1 MDEVLKILS
10 IIMVFV
16 GVAIMTVNIVLY
28 FLFMRRIRNIKSIKN
43 KGILLYFPFLLLI
56 FFLIGYI
63 LVGALGNP
71 DVIMSAILFG
81 GSIYVFVLIIAL
93 NSIISRILES
103 DKLMKLRYD
112 DILADYERMIN
123 DSNFVAYVNLT
134 KDFIVER
141 KGKIF
146 EEFKDVTYSGFL
158 NHLRQ
163 SLIERYNSKERQA
176 LLTREG
182 LIQSFEEG
190 HNNVSEIV
198 LIQRDVHPHFVKIDV
213 EIVKQPE
220 TGNIMA
226 FIVERDYNREAVN
239 ESILN
244 TVLEVQYDMVA
255 YFHQCNY
262 EILVSSPQASYLPK
276 KKDGDFK
283 EFLEEIIYPQLADE
297 TEKELISPEKVTKEL
312 KQNKSYE
319 CVIVLKGE
327 EDEVFYKKYSFYSLN
342 QTTEMYTLLVSDI
355 TQEHL
360 RQVELNQKLSLA
372 LKESEKAT
380 QAKTMFFSNM
390 SHDIRT
396 PMNAII
402 GFIEL
407 SKKTED
413 SQIKENYLN
422 KIESASKHL
431 LSLINDILSMS
442 RIESGKLTLVPEEC
456 SLHEIIESIH
466 NLFQEQM
473 NQKGLEFIVNDEIRH
488 PFVLLDKNR
497 FNRVLVNLI
506 NNGLKYTE
514 QGSVT
519 LSVKELEANEKEATY
534 RFSVLDTGIGMSE
547 EFATKIYNVFERER
561 TMDAKN
567 IQGTG
572 LGMAITKSIVELMKG
587 KLELVTELGKGSE
600 FIVTITL
607 PLLDHTLKEEH
618 HEEMMDIRELIG
630 LKVLLVED
638 NEINQE
644 IATLLL
650 KSQGMEVIQA
660 KDGQEG
666 LDKLDE
672 TIDIVL
678 TDIQMPVLSGYEMTK
693 KIRKD
698 HPCKDVP
705 IIALTADAFKEDIEK
720 ALDSGINA
728 VSTKPIDQE
737 DLFSKMIAAI
747 HHEI

>member
-1 MDEVLKILS
+1 
-10 IIMVFV
+10 
-16 GVAIMTVNIVLY
+16 
-28 FLFMRRIRNIKSIKN
+28 
-43 KGILLYFPFLLLI
+43 
-56 FFLIGYI
+56 
-63 LVGALGNP
+63 
-71 DVIMSAILFG
+71 
-81 GSIYVFVLIIAL
+81 
-93 NSIISRILES
+93 
-103 DKLMKLRYD
+103 
-112 DILADYERMIN
+112 
-123 DSNFVAYVNLT
+123 
-134 KDFIVER
+134 
-141 KGKIF
+141 
-146 EEFKDVTYSGFL
+146 
-158 NHLRQ
+158 
-163 SLIERYNSKERQA
+163 
-176 LLTREG
+176 
-182 LIQSFEEG
+182 
-190 HNNVSEIV
+190 
-198 LIQRDVHPHFVKIDV
+198 
-213 EIVKQPE
+213 
-220 TGNIMA
+220 
-226 FIVERDYNREAVN
+226 
-239 ESILN
+239 
-244 TVLEVQYDMVA
+244 
-255 YFHQCNY
+255 
-262 EILVSSPQASYLPK
+262 
-276 KKDGDFK
+276 
-283 EFLEEIIYPQLADE
+283 
-297 TEKELISPEKVTKEL
+297 
-312 KQNKSYE
+312 
-319 CVIVLKGE
+319 
-327 EDEVFYKKYSFYSLN
+327 
-342 QTTEMYTLLVSDI
+342 
-355 TQEHL
+355 
-360 RQVELNQKLSLA
+360 
-372 LKESEKAT
+372 
-380 QAKTMFFSNM
+380 M

-407 SKKTED
+407 SKKTKD

-473 NQKGLEFIVNDEIRH
+473 NQKGLEFIVNDEIQH

-660 KDGQEG
+660 RDGQEG

-693 KIRKD
+693 RIRKD

>member
-16 GVAIMTVNIVLY
+16 GVGIMTVNIVLY

-43 KGILLYFPFLLLI
+43 KEILLYFPFLLLV

-71 DVIMSAILFG
+71 NVIMSAILFG

-112 DILADYERMIN
+112 DILADYERMMN
-123 DSNFVAYVNLT
+123 DSIFVAYVNLT

-146 EEFKDVTYSGFL
+146 EEFQDVTYSGFL
-158 NHLRQ
+158 NHLRRY
-163 SLIERYNSKERQA
+163 LIERYNSKEKQA

-182 LIQSFEEG
+182 LIQSFKEG

-226 FIVERDYNREAVN
+226 FIVERDYKREAVN

-276 KKDGDFK
+276 QKDGDFK
-283 EFLEEIIYPQLADE
+283 EFLEEIIYPQLVDE
-297 TEKELISPEKVTKEL
+297 TEKELISPEKVNQEL

-342 QTTEMYTLLVSDI
+342 QNTEMYTLLVSDI

-473 NQKGLEFIVNDEIRH
+473 NQKGLEFIVKDEIRH

-506 NNGLKYTE
+506 NNDLKYTE

-519 LSVKELEANEKEATY
+519 LSVKELEA
-534 RFSVLDTGIGMSE
+534 
-547 EFATKIYNVFERER
+547 
-561 TMDAKN
+561 KN
-567 IQGTG
+567 IWRLFQKTP
-572 LGMAITKSIVELMKG
+572 S
-587 KLELVTELGKGSE
+587 LVC
-600 FIVTITL
+600 FR
-607 PLLDHTLKEEH
+607 LL
-618 HEEMMDIRELIG
+618 
-630 LKVLLVED
+630 
-638 NEINQE
+638 
-644 IATLLL
+644 
-650 KSQGMEVIQA
+650 
-660 KDGQEG
+660 
-666 LDKLDE
+666 
-672 TIDIVL
+672 
-678 TDIQMPVLSGYEMTK
+678 
-693 KIRKD
+693 
-698 HPCKDVP
+698 
-705 IIALTADAFKEDIEK
+705 
-720 ALDSGINA
+720 
-728 VSTKPIDQE
+728 
-737 DLFSKMIAAI
+737 
-747 HHEI
+747 

>member
-1 MDEVLKILS
+1 
-10 IIMVFV
+10 
-16 GVAIMTVNIVLY
+16 
-28 FLFMRRIRNIKSIKN
+28 
-43 KGILLYFPFLLLI
+43 
-56 FFLIGYI
+56 
-63 LVGALGNP
+63 
-71 DVIMSAILFG
+71 
-81 GSIYVFVLIIAL
+81 
-93 NSIISRILES
+93 
-103 DKLMKLRYD
+103 
-112 DILADYERMIN
+112 
-123 DSNFVAYVNLT
+123 
-134 KDFIVER
+134 
-141 KGKIF
+141 
-146 EEFKDVTYSGFL
+146 
-158 NHLRQ
+158 
-163 SLIERYNSKERQA
+163 
-176 LLTREG
+176 
-182 LIQSFEEG
+182 
-190 HNNVSEIV
+190 
-198 LIQRDVHPHFVKIDV
+198 
-213 EIVKQPE
+213 
-220 TGNIMA
+220 
-226 FIVERDYNREAVN
+226 
-239 ESILN
+239 
-244 TVLEVQYDMVA
+244 
-255 YFHQCNY
+255 
-262 EILVSSPQASYLPK
+262 
-276 KKDGDFK
+276 
-283 EFLEEIIYPQLADE
+283 
-297 TEKELISPEKVTKEL
+297 
-312 KQNKSYE
+312 
-319 CVIVLKGE
+319 
-327 EDEVFYKKYSFYSLN
+327 
-342 QTTEMYTLLVSDI
+342 
-355 TQEHL
+355 
-360 RQVELNQKLSLA
+360 
-372 LKESEKAT
+372 
-380 QAKTMFFSNM
+380 
-390 SHDIRT
+390 
-396 PMNAII
+396 MNAII

-407 SKKTED
+407 SKKTKD

-618 HEEMMDIRELIG
+618 HKEMMDLRELIG

-666 LDKLDE
+666 IDKLDE

-693 KIRKD
+693 RIRKD

>member
-16 GVAIMTVNIVLY
+16 GVAIMTVNIILY

-43 KGILLYFPFLLLI
+43 KEILLYFPFLLLI

-112 DILADYERMIN
+112 DILADYERMMN

-146 EEFKDVTYSGFL
+146 EEFQDVTYSGFL
-158 NHLRQ
+158 NHLQRY
-163 SLIERYNSKERQA
+163 LIERYNSKEKQA
-176 LLTREG
+176 LLTRKG

-276 KKDGDFK
+276 QKDGDFK
-283 EFLEEIIYPQLADE
+283 EFLEEIIYPQLVDE

-342 QTTEMYTLLVSDI
+342 QNTEMYTLLVSDI

-407 SKKTED
+407 SKKTKD

-473 NQKGLEFIVNDEIRH
+473 NQKGLEFIVNDEIQH

-547 EFATKIYNVFERER
+547 EFATKIYNVFEREK

-650 KSQGMEVIQA
+650 KSQGMEVVQA
-660 KDGQEG
+660 RDGQEG